1 MLMEISHY
9 GYYKSADSDAKKEN
23 AKFGEVKE
31 NTKENSKDKVQ
42 EYYKKLCKN
51 KLHNTKDPSPIQ
63 HCKFFVKCFTRKW

>member
-31 NTKENSKDKVQ
+31 NTKED
-42 EYYKKLCKN
+42 
-51 KLHNTKDPSPIQ
+51 
-63 HCKFFVKCFTRKW
+63 RKSVV